1 MRKVR
6 ITTGLSCL
14 MAFILCFVIFGSNL
28 AMSYDT
34 VVNGML
40 GVQTSKVINDESVE
54 DEDTIYYKSAYGD
67 INAKTLKVL
76 KEDTYTEAVQEQEEG
91 TVLLYNK
98 DNALPLSKD
107 EQISL
112 FGHAV
117 VQPLYRNQ
125 SAGSRAY
132 STKTGVDLYKAL
144 GTLKFKVN
152 PKLYNAYRQSKT
164 ERKTGAGTFFAENAD
179 PSALWSLGEEPI
191 SFYTDDVKSSWATG
205 FNDVA
210 IVMLAREGGEGV
222 ELYTQ
227 TPTEGISQL
236 ALSQD
241 EKDLLAMI
249 RDSGSFK
256 KTVVLLNTGN
266 PMEVNWVEEYDVDA
280 VLWIGCPG
288 EKGFIGVANILIG
301 NANPSGKLVDTYAV
315 SSLSAPAV
323 VNNTFNNQQ
332 WANLTE
338 ALQKS
343 SSNASEISYYT
354 VQTEGIYIGYK
365 YYETRY
371 EDQVLGRFNAP
382 RSAGSIDGG
391 AWDYAK
397 EVSYP
402 FGYGLS
408 YTTFDQKLDSVTV
421 EDKTVTVTVTVTN
434 TGSVPGKSVVQVY
447 AQTPYGE
454 YEQKNKVEKSSIQLL
469 DYGKTALLQPGASE
483 TLTIVCDK
491 YLLASYD
498 YTNAKGY
505 ILSEGDY
512 YIAIGDDAHDALNN
526 VLAAKG
532 ATGMVDVQGNPTE
545 GTAAKAF
552 HFTGSFD
559 DETYR
564 YSATGA
570 RVTNQFEDADVNYWY
585 PDLVTY
591 LSRSDWQ
598 GTYPVQPVA
607 GLTLNDEMI
616 RILDG
621 KIYEKPD
628 NAPAVDAIPQGDQQ
642 GITLITMKGLDYND
656 DLWETFISQMTIEE
670 MAALIANNFGTEAVD
685 SVGKPATP
693 AGDGPDGIGG
703 YTDNYSAELGKGL
716 KTTSYP
722 NESLLTAAF
731 NKDLLDKRGALL
743 GEEGL
748 FMGLVEIWGPG
759 CNLHRTPFGGRSFEY
774 FSEDAN
780 LNYLAASHIVSAIEE
795 KGVHAGPKH
804 LTGNDQE
811 NNRQGV
817 VNFFNEQAFREGAL
831 RGLEGGVV
839 NGKAHSLMQAFNRL
853 GFTGCSLS
861 KALNTDVVRGEWG
874 YVGHIET
881 DAIGAVTTGYK
892 TAFEAMMAAGT
903 DSFCLDTQHQSS
915 AAIVQAIR
923 SNNDGFMLQQLRR
936 AAKNILYNDAN
947 SSMMNGI
954 GNNTRIVK
962 IIPWWQPA
970 LRGVTIGVSVVTG
983 LAVLAMLAAKLAYYK
998 KQKGAEKK

>member
-1 MRKVR
+1 M
-6 ITTGLSCL
+6 
-14 MAFILCFVIFGSNL
+14 
-28 AMSYDT
+28 
-34 VVNGML
+34 
-40 GVQTSKVINDESVE
+40 
-54 DEDTIYYKSAYGD
+54 
-67 INAKTLKVL
+67 
-76 KEDTYTEAVQEQEEG
+76 
-91 TVLLYNK
+91 
-98 DNALPLSKD
+98 
-107 EQISL
+107 
-112 FGHAV
+112 
-117 VQPLYRNQ
+117 
-125 SAGSRAY
+125 
-132 STKTGVDLYKAL
+132 
-144 GTLKFKVN
+144 
-152 PKLYNAYRQSKT
+152 
-164 ERKTGAGTFFAENAD
+164 
-179 PSALWSLGEEPI
+179 
-191 SFYTDDVKSSWATG
+191 
-205 FNDVA
+205 
-210 IVMLAREGGEGV
+210 
-222 ELYTQ
+222 
-227 TPTEGISQL
+227 
-236 ALSQD
+236 
-241 EKDLLAMI
+241 
-249 RDSGSFK
+249 
-256 KTVVLLNTGN
+256 
-266 PMEVNWVEEYDVDA
+266 
-280 VLWIGCPG
+280 
-288 EKGFIGVANILIG
+288 
-301 NANPSGKLVDTYAV
+301 
-315 SSLSAPAV
+315 
-323 VNNTFNNQQ
+323 
-332 WANLTE
+332 
-338 ALQKS
+338 
-343 SSNASEISYYT
+343 
-354 VQTEGIYIGYK
+354 
-365 YYETRY
+365 
-371 EDQVLGRFNAP
+371 
-382 RSAGSIDGG
+382 
-391 AWDYAK
+391 
-397 EVSYP
+397 
-402 FGYGLS
+402 
-408 YTTFDQKLDSVTV
+408 
-421 EDKTVTVTVTVTN
+421 
-434 TGSVPGKSVVQVY
+434 
-447 AQTPYGE
+447 
-454 YEQKNKVEKSSIQLL
+454 

-628 NAPAVDAIPQGDQQ
+628 NAPTVDSIPQGDQQ
-642 GITLITMKGLDYND
+642 GIMLITMKGLDYND

-759 CNLHRTPFGGRSFEY
+759 CNLHRTTFGGRSFEY

-839 NGKAHSLMQAFNRL
+839 NGRAHSLMQAFNRL

-970 LRGVTIGVSVVTG
+970 LRSVTIGVSVVTG

>member
-40 GVQTSKVINDESVE
+40 GVQTSKAINDESIA
-54 DEDTIYYKSAYGD
+54 DEDTVYYKSAYGD

-76 KEDTYTEAVQEQEEG
+76 KEDTYTEAAQEQEEG

-107 EQISL
+107 EQLSL
-112 FGHAV
+112 FGHAI

-144 GTLKFKVN
+144 GALKFKVN

-164 ERKTGAGTFFAENAD
+164 ERKTGAGTFFEENAD

-222 ELYTQ
+222 ELYTK

-256 KTVVLLNTGN
+256 KTIVLLNTGN
-266 PMEVNWVEEYDVDA
+266 PMEVDWVEEYDVDA

-343 SSNASEISYYT
+343 SSNASEISYFT

-371 EDQVLGRFNAP
+371 EDQVLGRFNATG
-382 RSAGSIDGG
+382 SAGSIDGV

-434 TGSVPGKSVVQVY
+434 TGHQRLPCQSCWQSMQPFLQW
-447 AQTPYGE
+447 
-454 YEQKNKVEKSSIQLL
+454 SS
-469 DYGKTALLQPGASE
+469 G
-483 TLTIVCDK
+483 
-491 YLLASYD
+491 
-498 YTNAKGY
+498 
-505 ILSEGDY
+505 
-512 YIAIGDDAHDALNN
+512 
-526 VLAAKG
+526 
-532 ATGMVDVQGNPTE
+532 
-545 GTAAKAF
+545 
-552 HFTGSFD
+552 
-559 DETYR
+559 
-564 YSATGA
+564 
-570 RVTNQFEDADVNYWY
+570 
-585 PDLVTY
+585 
-591 LSRSDWQ
+591 
-598 GTYPVQPVA
+598 
-607 GLTLNDEMI
+607 
-616 RILDG
+616 
-621 KIYEKPD
+621 
-628 NAPAVDAIPQGDQQ
+628 
-642 GITLITMKGLDYND
+642 
-656 DLWETFISQMTIEE
+656 
-670 MAALIANNFGTEAVD
+670 
-685 SVGKPATP
+685 
-693 AGDGPDGIGG
+693 
-703 YTDNYSAELGKGL
+703 
-716 KTTSYP
+716 
-722 NESLLTAAF
+722 
-731 NKDLLDKRGALL
+731 
-743 GEEGL
+743 
-748 FMGLVEIWGPG
+748 
-759 CNLHRTPFGGRSFEY
+759 
-774 FSEDAN
+774 
-780 LNYLAASHIVSAIEE
+780 
-795 KGVHAGPKH
+795 
-804 LTGNDQE
+804 
-811 NNRQGV
+811 
-817 VNFFNEQAFREGAL
+817 
-831 RGLEGGVV
+831 
-839 NGKAHSLMQAFNRL
+839 
-853 GFTGCSLS
+853 
-861 KALNTDVVRGEWG
+861 
-874 YVGHIET
+874 
-881 DAIGAVTTGYK
+881 
-892 TAFEAMMAAGT
+892 
-903 DSFCLDTQHQSS
+903 
-915 AAIVQAIR
+915 
-923 SNNDGFMLQQLRR
+923 
-936 AAKNILYNDAN
+936 
-947 SSMMNGI
+947 
-954 GNNTRIVK
+954 
-962 IIPWWQPA
+962 
-970 LRGVTIGVSVVTG
+970 
-983 LAVLAMLAAKLAYYK
+983 
-998 KQKGAEKK
+998 

>member
-191 SFYTDDVKSSWATG
+191 SFYTDDVKSFWGTG

-256 KTVVLLNTGN
+256 KTIVLLNTGN

-288 EKGFIGVANILIG
+288 EKGFIGVANILMG

-354 VQTEGIYIGYK
+354 VQTEGGFLI
-365 YYETRY
+365 
-371 EDQVLGRFNAP
+371 
-382 RSAGSIDGG
+382 
-391 AWDYAK
+391 
-397 EVSYP
+397 
-402 FGYGLS
+402 
-408 YTTFDQKLDSVTV
+408 
-421 EDKTVTVTVTVTN
+421 
-434 TGSVPGKSVVQVY
+434 
-447 AQTPYGE
+447 
-454 YEQKNKVEKSSIQLL
+454 
-469 DYGKTALLQPGASE
+469 
-483 TLTIVCDK
+483 
-491 YLLASYD
+491 
-498 YTNAKGY
+498 
-505 ILSEGDY
+505 
-512 YIAIGDDAHDALNN
+512 
-526 VLAAKG
+526 
-532 ATGMVDVQGNPTE
+532 
-545 GTAAKAF
+545 KA
-552 HFTGSFD
+552 
-559 DETYR
+559 
-564 YSATGA
+564 
-570 RVTNQFEDADVNYWY
+570 N
-585 PDLVTY
+585 
-591 LSRSDWQ
+591 
-598 GTYPVQPVA
+598 
-607 GLTLNDEMI
+607 
-616 RILDG
+616 
-621 KIYEKPD
+621 
-628 NAPAVDAIPQGDQQ
+628 PAV
-642 GITLITMKGLDYND
+642 
-656 DLWETFISQMTIEE
+656 
-670 MAALIANNFGTEAVD
+670 
-685 SVGKPATP
+685 
-693 AGDGPDGIGG
+693 
-703 YTDNYSAELGKGL
+703 
-716 KTTSYP
+716 
-722 NESLLTAAF
+722 
-731 NKDLLDKRGALL
+731 
-743 GEEGL
+743 
-748 FMGLVEIWGPG
+748 
-759 CNLHRTPFGGRSFEY
+759 
-774 FSEDAN
+774 
-780 LNYLAASHIVSAIEE
+780 
-795 KGVHAGPKH
+795 
-804 LTGNDQE
+804 
-811 NNRQGV
+811 
-817 VNFFNEQAFREGAL
+817 
-831 RGLEGGVV
+831 
-839 NGKAHSLMQAFNRL
+839 
-853 GFTGCSLS
+853 
-861 KALNTDVVRGEWG
+861 
-874 YVGHIET
+874 
-881 DAIGAVTTGYK
+881 
-892 TAFEAMMAAGT
+892 
-903 DSFCLDTQHQSS
+903 
-915 AAIVQAIR
+915 
-923 SNNDGFMLQQLRR
+923 
-936 AAKNILYNDAN
+936 
-947 SSMMNGI
+947 
-954 GNNTRIVK
+954 
-962 IIPWWQPA
+962 
-970 LRGVTIGVSVVTG
+970 
-983 LAVLAMLAAKLAYYK
+983 AMLADADRRFKSYLVEFGLTPAARTK
-998 KQKGAEKK
+998 VKVDGGEKEEDPLNQFFG